1 MKRQL
6 PPLLAVRAF
15 DAAARHMS
23 FSLAADEL
31 HVTQS
36 AVSRQIKVLEE
47 ALGFPLFD
55 RFIRRVELTPQGV
68 LFRGAAGEALDILE
82 RASSKGANVK
92 RILTISAPQSL
103 ATCWL
108 VPRLSSFAETYPHID
123 VRVRTSTE
131 PADFARDQVDV
142 AIRLGRMPGVKYE
155 ADQPRV
161 PQELVRSWKG
171 VSAVHLWDEEL
182 VPVLSKKLLS
192 QSAPLNSPADLKNYK
207 LLHAALRPDAWSDWF
222 RSVKAAYPKRA
233 STMEFGHFFMAL
245 EAAKA
250 GHGVALAP
258 RLFLNGHYGSRSEMV
273 CPLPAAIKSAGAYY
287 LLFKEHMTDDP
298 TTRTF
303 LSWLTGNSQ

>member
-1 MKRQL
+1 MRRHL

-23 FSLAADEL
+23 FSLAGEEL

-47 ALGFPLFD
+47 ALGYPLFV
-55 RFIRRVELTPQGV
+55 RSVRRVSLTPKGV
-68 LFRGAAGEALDILE
+68 VFRKAAAEALDILE
-82 RASSKGANVK
+82 RASSRSANVK

-103 ATCWL
+103 ATFWL
-108 VPRLSSFAETYPHID
+108 VPRLSRFAETYPNID

-131 PADFARDQVDV
+131 PADFERDEIDV
-142 AIRLGRMPGVKYE
+142 AIRLGRLPGARYE

-161 PQELVRSWKG
+161 PHELVRSWQG

-182 VPVLSKKLLS
+182 VPVVSRKLLR
-192 QSAPLNSPADLKNYK
+192 QSAPLETPADLRNYR
-207 LLHAALRPDAWSDWF
+207 LLHVALRPDAWNDWF
-222 RSVKAAYPKRA
+222 RCNKAAYPKRA
-233 STMEFGHFFMAL
+233 STMEFGHFFMAI

-258 RLFLNGHYGSRSEMV
+258 RLFLDGPFGSAGDLV
-273 CPLPAAIKSAGAYY
+273 CPLPAAKKSAGAYY
-287 LLFKEHMTDDP
+287 FLCKERMTNDR
-298 TTRTF
+298 TVRTF
-303 LSWLTGNSQ
+303 FNWLTGNAK